1 MHVHAPILEAHCK
14 SRVVQG
20 FIFTRPTHITHS
32 LADRRSVN
40 LTSVM
45 SVSVSFLAFIAFVAF
60 LALLAFVAFLVLPA
74 AAFGVALAMVC

>member
-1 MHVHAPILEAHCK
+1 
-14 SRVVQG
+14 
-20 FIFTRPTHITHS
+20 
-32 LADRRSVN
+32 
-40 LTSVM
+40 M